1 MEKIL
6 KNDKIKNM
14 NYVFGILI
22 DFASKIII
30 SVANIFDGQ
39 LSRKT
44 FTSVWALV
52 TLNGLLLIPVLPI
65 MFFILK
71 PTLVTLPQ
79 FFLIFVIASI
89 EFFYQIPYY
98 KALREADTSVVAS
111 LFNFEKIFV
120 PVLAYFIVAERLAT
134 MQYIGFAIIIGCSF
148 ILTFN
153 KSSLKFSKAVWY
165 MIPVVIILALESV
178 LQKYGLDQVE
188 WKTFYFWSLALT
200 LPFYISTLFISRTVQ
215 KEVSIFFKSP
225 FSKSYI
231 PLYGQNIATWISGG
245 LGTLALSI
253 LPVTITKAI
262 GSFHALIVHL
272 IASKGSKG
280 LQVDG
285 EKLSQKRIFVFI
297 IIAIGVFLTLKR

>member
-1 MEKIL
+1 
-6 KNDKIKNM
+6 M

-22 DFASKIII
+22 EFASKIII

-52 TLNGLLLIPVLPI
+52 TLNGLLLIPVLPVL
-65 MFFILK
+65 FFILS
-71 PTLVTLPQ
+71 PTLITLPQ
-79 FFLIFVIASI
+79 FFLIFIIAAI
-89 EFFYQIPYY
+89 EFFYQVPYY
-98 KALREADTSVVAS
+98 KALREADTSIVAS

-120 PVLAYFIVAERLAT
+120 PVLAYFIVAERLAMT
-134 MQYIGFAIIIGCSF
+134 QYIGFAIIIGCSF

-153 KSSLKFSKAVWY
+153 KSSFKFSKAVWY
-165 MIPVVIILALESV
+165 MLPVVIILAFESV

-200 LPFYISTLFISRTVQ
+200 LPFYISTLVISRTVQ
-215 KEVSIFFKSP
+215 KEVSLFFKTP
-225 FSKSYI
+225 FNKSYI

-262 GSFHALIVHL
+262 SSFHALIVHL
-272 IASKGSKG
+272 IASKGSKK

-285 EKLSQKRIFVFI
+285 EKFSQKRIFVFI